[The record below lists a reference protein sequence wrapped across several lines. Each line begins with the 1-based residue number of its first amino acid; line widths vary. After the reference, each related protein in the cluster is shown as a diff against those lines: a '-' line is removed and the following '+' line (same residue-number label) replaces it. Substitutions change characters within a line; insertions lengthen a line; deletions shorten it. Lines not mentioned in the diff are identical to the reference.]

1 MVTWP
6 PPNADCEV
14 IPGAEWL
21 CGPGRPRRVR
31 VWSDDYV
38 EDADEEADEEAD
50 ERIRVRREPQGLE
63 NADDGRP
70 TRLCKRTGPAPTIC
84 VRARRIAAVTV
95 GAYRQPPFGGS
106 PLSEQAGLLS
116 SRQRLGME

>member
-1 MVTWP
+1 VPGYWEAIRQRHIRTIKECDPRAVECSPAASRRLEANPHSVASMTRAALAQMDETGGPVVTWP

-38 EDADEEADEEAD
+38 EDADE
-50 ERIRVRREPQGLE
+50 RIRAWREPRRLE

-70 TRLCKRTGPAPTIC
+70 TP
-84 VRARRIAAVTV
+84 
-95 GAYRQPPFGGS
+95 
-106 PLSEQAGLLS
+106 
-116 SRQRLGME
+116 